1 MSRLI
6 QIIGTV
12 KSDNITFLLRLLFFL
27 RRLQVPR
34 VDLSLES
41 FQFALV
47 VLKEDKI
54 QIKTGAFEQW

>member
-6 QIIGTV
+6 PIIGTV